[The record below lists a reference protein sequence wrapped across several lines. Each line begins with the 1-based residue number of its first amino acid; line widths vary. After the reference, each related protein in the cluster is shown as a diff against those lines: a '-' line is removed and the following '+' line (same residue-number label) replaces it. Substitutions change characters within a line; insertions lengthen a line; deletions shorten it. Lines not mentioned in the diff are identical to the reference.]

1 MTRSPL
7 SCCCLCVLQL
17 ALSPAAG
24 AWTQQRL
31 DVQFGLNGTEVR
43 PGVLRDHRAGKT
55 MTPAQAAREAQ
66 RRYGGGKVLSVDE
79 SGDGY
84 RVKLLRDG
92 DVRVVFISSR

>member
-1 MTRSPL
+1 MTRSRFI
-7 SCCCLCVLQL
+7 CCCLCALQL

-31 DVQFGLNGTEVR
+31 AERFGLNGTEIR
-43 PGVLRDHRAGKT
+43 PDALLDRRASK

-84 RVKLLRDG
+84 KVKLLRDG
-92 DVRVVFISSR
+92 DVRVVFISGR